1 MNKPECFSPW
11 EIVKT
16 SLKILRLKV
25 GNCHLLPLVCSIRPS
40 SYILERPEKILVKD
54 KQASLFQPAVSAEE
68 KKFYNIDPW
77 LGRSVGGTQ
86 VRAQSYK
93 YFLAII

>member
-1 MNKPECFSPW
+1 MLYSAFLINITVAWK
-11 EIVKT
+11 K
-16 SLKILRLKV
+16 
-25 GNCHLLPLVCSIRPS
+25 LVR
-40 SYILERPEKILVKD
+40 D
-54 KQASLFQPAVSAEE
+54 KHVSLFQPAVSAEE

-93 YFLAII
+93 YFFAII